1 MIEKTK
7 NSGGA
12 SEPPREAGWE
22 SVAGQAFP
30 WLLRQKIT
38 VPERVAGYVH
48 RDELESRAMPTRR
61 RLTVLKASGGFGKT
75 TLLAECCRRLRQDGV
90 ATAWVS
96 LDEQDEPA
104 VLDTY
109 IAVACQSAGLDLL
122 DVSDPEGT
130 SVGPESRVGVVL
142 REIQALG
149 KPFVIAFDEL
159 ERLRNPASVSLLEFL
174 LQRGPP
180 NLHLAIACRQI
191 PDGLNVAGAV
201 LDGWAELVGTEELRF
216 SKAEVARFFDL
227 NLSRS
232 DLAAEMDRTAGWP
245 FALRI
250 SHNRM
255 EGGTEEST
263 GVVQDYVKNWVE
275 SRLFAGLGWD
285 DRDFLLDIGLFGW
298 MDAALLD
305 EVLERTDS
313 GRRLQS
319 MRVLVG
325 LLEPVSG
332 GAADSWRLHPLVRE
346 HCAERRFRENP
357 QRFRSIH
364 RRIAEALGR
373 RGDTVAAMR
382 HAVEAGEPVL
392 AGEILERVG
401 GVRLWIRQGIVQLQG
416 ADRWL
421 REEVISM
428 RPRLALVRCVVLVMA
443 GRLDEARKLFR
454 ELAAAH
460 PARDKADRDADFE
473 YAVDDGIVR
482 GVMALYGGEVGSD
495 WFRTLA
501 SDYARFTASQRLDP
515 LTHGFM
521 EYGLCVIHQLKAE
534 FGPALKRLAGARQLL
549 EQSQYMTMY
558 GQLLR
563 GQVAM
568 AQGQVQDAESHYR
581 TAQRIARKSFLL
593 DPVSAPL
600 AEVMLRELA
609 LECNRVSSAAA
620 LRNVPGALLK
630 YGVPFSSFA
639 TASGL
644 AIELRL
650 RRRRIDQALTVADGL
665 LEFVRDAGLTSLV
678 RYLAAL
684 RISVLAIAGRVGDA
698 GRAWRL
704 EGLPEDSQG
713 CVDLTGQGWRE
724 MEAVSSARLRLLTAS
739 ERFEEGRVLARE
751 LRSVAAERRL
761 RRTLM
766 RALALSV
773 VLEQRAG
780 EPESAVGHLE
790 EFLNLFTESP
800 YAWPLVQ
807 ERADSTAVVTRFLDL
822 NPGSPYRE
830 TARSLLAA
838 MRGVDGGPR
847 LVLSERE
854 RDVLR
859 RLEGERDKQIA
870 AELGLTVTGVRYHL
884 RKLFTKLNVRTRV
897 EAVRRARELGLIPDS
912 GLIGRG
918 GP

>member
-1 MIEKTK
+1 MT
-7 NSGGA
+7 NSVGA
-12 SEPPREAGWE
+12 SEPPRQAGGE
-22 SVAGQAFP
+22 SIAGQAFP

-38 VPERVAGYVH
+38 VPDRVAGYVD
-48 RDELESRAMPTRR
+48 RDELVSRAMPTRR
-61 RLTVLKASGGFGKT
+61 RLTVLKAAGGFGKT

-96 LDEQDEPA
+96 LDEHDEPA

-109 IAVACQSAGLDLL
+109 IALACQSAGLNLL

-142 REIQALG
+142 REIQTLG

-159 ERLRNPASVSLLEFL
+159 ERLSNPVSVSLLEFL

-180 NLHLAIACRQI
+180 NLHLAMACRQI
-191 PDGLNVAGAV
+191 PDGLNLAGAM
-201 LDGWAELVGTEELRF
+201 LDGRAQLVGTEELRF
-216 SKAEVARFFDL
+216 SKSEVAKFFDL
-227 NLSRS
+227 SLSRS

-245 FALRI
+245 FALRV
-250 SHNRM
+250 SRNWL
-255 EGGTEEST
+255 EGGAGAST
-263 GVVQDYVKNWVE
+263 DDVQDIVRNWVE
-275 SRLFAGLGWD
+275 SRLFASLGWD

-305 EVLERTDS
+305 EVLERSDS

-319 MRVLVG
+319 MGVLVG

-332 GAADSWRLHPLVRE
+332 GATESWRLHPLLRE
-346 HCAERRFRENP
+346 YCAERLFRENP
-357 QRFRSIH
+357 QRFRTIQ

-373 RGDTVAAMR
+373 RGDTVPAMR

-392 AGEILERVG
+392 AGEILERAG
-401 GVRLWIRQGIVQLQG
+401 GVRLWIRQGLVQLQA

-421 REEVISM
+421 SDDVIST
-428 RPRLALVRCVVLVMA
+428 RPRLALVRCVILVMA

-454 ELAAAH
+454 EVTATR
-460 PARDKADRDADFE
+460 PARNQGDRDADFE

-482 GVMALYGGEVGSD
+482 GVMALYGGVPLGSD
-495 WFRTLA
+495 GFRTLS
-501 SDYARFTASQRLDP
+501 SDYARLAESQRLDP

-534 FGPALKRLAGARQLL
+534 FGPALKRLAGARQVLA
-549 EQSQYMTMY
+549 QSQYMTMY
-558 GQLLR
+558 GELLR

-581 TAQRIARKSFLL
+581 TAQRIARKSYLL

-600 AEVMLRELA
+600 AEVMLQELA

-620 LRNVPGALLK
+620 LRNVPSALMK

-684 RISVLAIAGRVGDA
+684 RISVLVIAGRVGEA
-698 GRAWRL
+698 ERAWRL
-704 EGLPEDSQG
+704 EGLPEDSKG

-724 MEAVSSARLRLLTAS
+724 MEAVSCARLRCLTAR

-751 LRSVAAERRL
+751 LSAVAAKRRL

-780 EPESAVGHLE
+780 EPASAVGHLE
-790 EFLNLFTESP
+790 EFLTLFAESP

-807 ERADSTAVVTRFLDL
+807 ERANCAAVVTRFLDL

-838 MRGVDGGPR
+838 MRRVDGGPQ

-859 RLEGERDKQIA
+859 RLEGQRDKQIA

-897 EAVRRARELGLIPDS
+897 EVVRRARELGLIPDDS
-912 GLIGRG
+912 
-918 GP
+918 

>member
-1 MIEKTK
+1 MSSRGQT
-7 NSGGA
+7 
-12 SEPPREAGWE
+12 SETPPEAGGE
-22 SVAGQAFP
+22 SVPGPAFP

-38 VPERVAGYVH
+38 VPDRVAGYVH
-48 RDELESRAMPTRR
+48 RDELVSRAMPTRR

-75 TLLAECCRRLRQDGV
+75 TLLAECCRKLRRDGV

-109 IAVACQSAGLDLL
+109 IAVACHSAGLDLP

-201 LDGWAELVGTEELRF
+201 LDGRAELVGTEELRF

-227 NLSRS
+227 NLSRG
-232 DLAAEMDRTAGWP
+232 DLVAEMDRTAGWP
-245 FALRI
+245 FALRV
-250 SHNRM
+250 SRNRM
-255 EGGTEEST
+255 EGGAGEST
-263 GVVQDYVKNWVE
+263 GVAQDMVRNWVE
-275 SRLFAGLGWD
+275 SRLFAGIGWD
-285 DRDFLLDIGLFGW
+285 DRDFLLDVGLFGW

-305 EVLERTDS
+305 EALERTDS
-313 GRRLQS
+313 GHRLRS

-332 GAADSWRLHPLVRE
+332 GTTESWRLHPLVRE
-346 HCAERRFRENP
+346 HCAERLFRENP
-357 QRFRSIH
+357 QRFRAIH

-392 AGEILERVG
+392 AGELLERAG
-401 GVRLWIRQGIVQLQG
+401 GVRLWIRQGIVQLQA

-421 REEVISM
+421 SEDVISM
-428 RPRLALVRCVVLVMA
+428 RPRLALVRCVVLLMA

-454 ELAAAH
+454 EVAATR
-460 PARDKADRDADFE
+460 PARDKADRDADFD

-482 GVMALYGGEVGSD
+482 GVMALYGGVTIGSE

-501 SDYARFTASQRLDP
+501 SDYARFAESQRLDP

-534 FGPALKRLAGARQLL
+534 FGPALRRLAGARQVL
-549 EQSQYMTMY
+549 EQSQYMMMY
-558 GQLLR
+558 GHLLR

-568 AQGQVQDAESHYR
+568 AQGHVRDAESHYR
-581 TAQRIARKSFLL
+581 TAQRIAKKSYLL

-600 AEVMLRELA
+600 AEVMLQELA
-609 LECNRVSSAAA
+609 LECNRVSTAAA
-620 LRNVPGALLK
+620 LRSVPGVLMK

-639 TASGL
+639 TASCL
-644 AIELRL
+644 AIELPL
-650 RRRRIDQALTVADGL
+650 RSRRMDQALTAADGL
-665 LEFVRDAGLTSLV
+665 LKFVRGAGLTSLV
-678 RYLAAL
+678 RILAAL
-684 RISVLAIAGRVGDA
+684 RISVLVIAGRDGDA

-704 EGLPEDSQG
+704 EGLPEDSKG
-713 CVDLTGQGWRE
+713 CVDLTGQGWKE
-724 MEAVSSARLRLLTAS
+724 MEAVSCARLRLLTAT
-739 ERFEEGRVLARE
+739 ERYEEGRVLARE
-751 LRSVAAERRL
+751 LRSVAAERHL

-773 VLEQRAG
+773 ALEQRAG

-790 EFLNLFTESP
+790 EFLSLFAESP
-800 YAWPLVQ
+800 FAWPLVQ
-807 ERADSTAVVTRFLDL
+807 ERADCAAVVTRFLDL
-822 NPGSPYRE
+822 NPDSPCQE
-830 TARSLLAA
+830 SARSLLAA
-838 MRGVDGGPR
+838 MRRVDGVRG

-854 RDVLR
+854 REILR
-859 RLEGERDKQIA
+859 RLEGQRDKQIA
-870 AELGLTVTGVRYHL
+870 AALGLTVSGVRFHL

-897 EAVRRARELGLIPDS
+897 EAVGRARVLGLIPDDS
-912 GLIGRG
+912 
-918 GP
+918 

>member
-1 MIEKTK
+1 MT
-7 NSGGA
+7 SRDQT
-12 SEPPREAGWE
+12 SEPPREAGGE

-38 VPERVAGYVH
+38 VPDRVAGYVH
-48 RDELESRAMPTRR
+48 RDEIESRAMPTRR

-75 TLLAECCRRLRQDGV
+75 TLLAECCRKLRQDGV
-90 ATAWVS
+90 AVAWVS
-96 LDEQDEPA
+96 LDEHDEPA

-109 IAVACQSAGLDLL
+109 IALACHSAGLDLL
-122 DVSDPEGT
+122 DVSDPDGT

-142 REIQALG
+142 REIQMLG
-149 KPFVIAFDEL
+149 RPFVIAFDEL
-159 ERLRNPASVSLLEFL
+159 ERLRSPASVSLLEFV

-191 PDGLNVAGAV
+191 PDGLNVADAV
-201 LDGWAELVGTEELRF
+201 LDGRAELVGTEELRF
-216 SKAEVARFFDL
+216 SKAEVARFFEL

-232 DLAAEMDRTAGWP
+232 ELAAEMDRTAGWP

-250 SHNRM
+250 SQNRM

-285 DRDFLLDIGLFGW
+285 DRDFILDIGLFDW

-305 EVLERTDS
+305 EALERNDS
-313 GRRLQS
+313 GHRLRS
-319 MRVLVG
+319 MRVLAG
-325 LLEPVSG
+325 LLAPVSG
-332 GAADSWRLHPLVRE
+332 GAGESWRLHPLVRE
-346 HCAERRFRENP
+346 HCAERLFRENP
-357 QRFRSIH
+357 QRFRAIH

-382 HAVEAGEPVL
+382 HAVEAGETVL
-392 AGEILERVG
+392 AGEILEQAG
-401 GVRLWIRQGIVQLQG
+401 GVRLWIRQGIVQLQA

-421 REEVISM
+421 SEDVIST

-454 ELAAAH
+454 ELAATR
-460 PARDKADRDADFE
+460 PARDNADRDADFE

-482 GVMALYGGEVGSD
+482 GVMALYGGVPIGSD
-495 WFRTLA
+495 WFRTLS

-534 FGPALKRLAGARQLL
+534 FGPALKRLAGARQVL
-549 EQSQYMTMY
+549 EQSPYMMMY
-558 GQLLR
+558 GEMLR

-568 AQGQVQDAESHYR
+568 AQGQVQEAESHYR
-581 TAQRIARKSFLL
+581 TAQRIARKGYLL

-600 AEVMLRELA
+600 ADVVLRELA

-620 LRNVPGALLK
+620 LRNVPGVLLK

-665 LEFVRDAGLTSLV
+665 LEFVRDAGMASLA

-684 RISVLAIAGRVGDA
+684 RTSVLVIAGRVGDA
-698 GRAWRL
+698 ERAWQQ
-704 EGLPEDSQG
+704 EGLPEDSKG

-724 MEAVSSARLRLLTAS
+724 MEAVSSARLRCLTAR

-751 LRSVAAERRL
+751 LRAVAAERRL

-790 EFLNLFTESP
+790 EFLSLFAESP

-807 ERADSTAVVTRFLDL
+807 ERADCAAVVTRFLDL

-838 MRGVDGGPR
+838 MRGVDDGRR

-854 RDVLR
+854 REVLQ
-859 RLEGERDKQIA
+859 RLEGQRDKQIA
-870 AELGLTVTGVRYHL
+870 AELGLTVHGVRFHL
-884 RKLFTKLNVRTRV
+884 RKLFTKLSVRTRV
-897 EAVRRARELGLIPDS
+897 EAVRRARELGLIPDDS
-912 GLIGRG
+912 
-918 GP
+918 

>member
-1 MIEKTK
+1 MTSRGQTSETPPKA
-7 NSGGA
+7 GG
-12 SEPPREAGWE
+12 E
-22 SVAGQAFP
+22 SVVAQAFP

-38 VPERVAGYVH
+38 VPDRVAGYVH

-61 RLTVLKASGGFGKT
+61 RLTVLKAAGGFGKT
-75 TLLAECCRRLRQDGV
+75 TLLAECCRRLREDGV
-90 ATAWVS
+90 PTAWVS

-109 IAVACQSAGLDLL
+109 IAVACQNAGLDLL
-122 DVSDPEGT
+122 DVSDTEGT

-149 KPFVIAFDEL
+149 RPFVIAFDEL

-174 LQRGPP
+174 LQRGPA

-201 LDGWAELVGTEELRF
+201 LDGRAEFVGTEELRF

-227 NLSRS
+227 KLSRS
-232 DLAAEMDRTAGWP
+232 DLAAEMDSTAGWP
-245 FALRI
+245 FALRV
-250 SHNRM
+250 SHNRI
-255 EGGTEEST
+255 EGGTGGST
-263 GVVQDYVKNWVE
+263 GVVQEFVKNWVE
-275 SRLFAGLGWD
+275 SRLFADLGWD

-313 GRRLQS
+313 KRRLQS

-332 GAADSWRLHPLVRE
+332 GATESWRLHPLVRE
-346 HCAERRFRENP
+346 HCVGRLFRENP
-357 QRFRSIH
+357 QRFRAIH

-373 RGDTVAAMR
+373 RGDTVPAMR
-382 HAVEAGEPVL
+382 HAVEAGEPAL
-392 AGEILERVG
+392 AGELLERAG
-401 GVRLWIRQGIVQLQG
+401 GVRLWIRQGVVQLQA

-421 REEVISM
+421 SEDVISM
-428 RPRLALVRCVVLVMA
+428 RPRLALVRCVVQLMA
-443 GRLDEARKLFR
+443 GRYDEARELFR
-454 ELAAAH
+454 EVAATR
-460 PARDKADRDADFE
+460 PALDKADGDADFE

-482 GVMALYGGEVGSD
+482 GAMALYGGVSMGSV
-495 WFRTLA
+495 WYRTLS
-501 SDYARFTASQRLDP
+501 SDYARLAESQRLDP

-521 EYGLCVIHQLKAE
+521 EYGLCVIHQLKAQ
-534 FGPALKRLAGARQLL
+534 FGPALKRLAGARQVL
-549 EQSQYMTMY
+549 EQSPYMMMY
-558 GQLLR
+558 GAMLR

-568 AQGQVQDAESHYR
+568 ARGQVQDAESHYR
-581 TAQRIARKSFLL
+581 RAKRVARKSFLL
-593 DPVSAPL
+593 DPVSALLPD
-600 AEVMLRELA
+600 VMLQELA
-609 LECNRVSSAAA
+609 LECNRVSTAAA
-620 LRNVPGALLK
+620 LRSVPSMLLK

-644 AIELRL
+644 AIEIRL
-650 RRRRIDQALTVADGL
+650 RRRRIEQALMVADGL

-678 RYLAAL
+678 RYLAPL
-684 RISVLAIAGRVGDA
+684 RISVLVIAGRVGDA

-704 EGLPEDSQG
+704 EGLPEDSKG

-724 MEAVSSARLRLLTAS
+724 MEAVSSARLRWLIAS

-751 LRSVAAERRL
+751 LIAVAIDRRL
-761 RRTLM
+761 RRTQM

-790 EFLNLFTESP
+790 EFLSLFAESP

-807 ERADSTAVVTRFLDL
+807 ERADCAAVVTRFLDL

-838 MRGVDGGPR
+838 MRGVDQGRR

-854 RDVLR
+854 RAVLR
-859 RLEGERDKQIA
+859 RLEGQRDKQIA

-884 RKLFTKLNVRTRV
+884 RKLFTNLNVRTRG
-897 EAVRRARELGLIPDS
+897 EAVRRARELGLIPDDS
-912 GLIGRG
+912 
-918 GP
+918 

>member
-1 MIEKTK
+1 M
-7 NSGGA
+7 
-12 SEPPREAGWE
+12 
-22 SVAGQAFP
+22 
-30 WLLRQKIT
+30 
-38 VPERVAGYVH
+38 
-48 RDELESRAMPTRR
+48 
-61 RLTVLKASGGFGKT
+61 
-75 TLLAECCRRLRQDGV
+75 
-90 ATAWVS
+90 
-96 LDEQDEPA
+96 
-104 VLDTY
+104 
-109 IAVACQSAGLDLL
+109 
-122 DVSDPEGT
+122 
-130 SVGPESRVGVVL
+130 
-142 REIQALG
+142 
-149 KPFVIAFDEL
+149 
-159 ERLRNPASVSLLEFL
+159 
-174 LQRGPP
+174 
-180 NLHLAIACRQI
+180 
-191 PDGLNVAGAV
+191 
-201 LDGWAELVGTEELRF
+201 RF
-216 SKAEVARFFDL
+216 SKSEVATFFDL

-255 EGGTEEST
+255 EGGADGSP

-285 DRDFLLDIGLFGW
+285 DRDFLLDIGLFDW

-305 EVLERTDS
+305 EALERTDS

-325 LLEPVSG
+325 LLAPVSG
-332 GAADSWRLHPLVRE
+332 GAAESWRLHPLVRE
-346 HCAERRFRENP
+346 HCAERLFRENP
-357 QRFRSIH
+357 QRFRAIH
-364 RRIAEALGR
+364 LRIAEALGR
-373 RGDTVAAMR
+373 RGDTVPAMR
-382 HAVEAGEPVL
+382 HAVEAGETVL
-392 AGEILERVG
+392 AGEILEQAG
-401 GVRLWIRQGIVQLQG
+401 GVRLWIRQGIVQLQA

-421 REEVISM
+421 SEDVIST
-428 RPRLALVRCVVLVMA
+428 RPRLALVRCVVLLMA
-443 GRLDEARKLFR
+443 GQLDEGRKLFR
-454 ELAAAH
+454 EVAATR
-460 PARDKADRDADFE
+460 PARDNADRDADFE

-482 GVMALYGGEVGSD
+482 GVMALYGGVPIGSD
-495 WFRTLA
+495 WFRTLS

-581 TAQRIARKSFLL
+581 TAQRIARKGYLL

-600 AEVMLRELA
+600 AEVVLRELA

-620 LRNVPGALLK
+620 LRNVPGVLMK

-639 TASGL
+639 TASCL

-665 LEFVRDAGLTSLV
+665 LEFVRDAGMASLV

-684 RISVLAIAGRVGDA
+684 RTSVLVIGGRVGDA
-698 GRAWRL
+698 ERAWQQ
-704 EGLPEDSQG
+704 EGLPEDSKG

-724 MEAVSSARLRLLTAS
+724 MEAVSSARLRCLTAS
-739 ERFEEGRVLARE
+739 ERFAEGRVLARE
-751 LRSVAAERRL
+751 LRAVAVERRL

-780 EPESAVGHLE
+780 EPETAVGHLE
-790 EFLNLFTESP
+790 EFLSLFAESP

-807 ERADSTAVVTRFLDL
+807 ERADCAAAVTRFLNL
-822 NPGSPYRE
+822 NPDSPYQE
-830 TARSLLAA
+830 SARSLLAA
-838 MRGVDGGPR
+838 MRRADGVRG

-854 RDVLR
+854 REVLQ
-859 RLEGERDKQIA
+859 RLEGQRDKQIA

-897 EAVRRARELGLIPDS
+897 EAVRRARELGLIPDES
-912 GLIGRG
+912 
-918 GP
+918 

>member
-1 MIEKTK
+1 M
-7 NSGGA
+7 
-12 SEPPREAGWE
+12 
-22 SVAGQAFP
+22 
-30 WLLRQKIT
+30 
-38 VPERVAGYVH
+38 
-48 RDELESRAMPTRR
+48 
-61 RLTVLKASGGFGKT
+61 
-75 TLLAECCRRLRQDGV
+75 
-90 ATAWVS
+90 
-96 LDEQDEPA
+96 
-104 VLDTY
+104 
-109 IAVACQSAGLDLL
+109 
-122 DVSDPEGT
+122 
-130 SVGPESRVGVVL
+130 L
-142 REIQALG
+142 REIQMLG

-159 ERLRNPASVSLLEFL
+159 ERLRSPASVSLLEFL

-255 EGGTEEST
+255 EGGAEEST

-285 DRDFLLDIGLFGW
+285 DRDFLLDIGLFDW

-305 EVLERTDS
+305 EALERTDS

-325 LLEPVSG
+325 LLAPVSG
-332 GAADSWRLHPLVRE
+332 GAAESWRLHPLVRE
-346 HCAERRFRENP
+346 HCAERLFRENP
-357 QRFRSIH
+357 QRFRAIH
-364 RRIAEALGR
+364 LRIAEALGR
-373 RGDTVAAMR
+373 RGDTVPAMR
-382 HAVEAGEPVL
+382 HAVEAGETVL
-392 AGEILERVG
+392 AGEILEQAG
-401 GVRLWIRQGIVQLQG
+401 GVRLWIRQGIVQLQA

-421 REEVISM
+421 SEDVIST
-428 RPRLALVRCVVLVMA
+428 RPRLALVRCVVLLMA
-443 GRLDEARKLFR
+443 GQLDEGRKLFR
-454 ELAAAH
+454 EVAAAH

-482 GVMALYGGEVGSD
+482 GVMALYGGVSIGSD
-495 WFRTLA
+495 WFRTLS
-501 SDYARFTASQRLDP
+501 SDYARLAESQRLDP

-549 EQSQYMTMY
+549 EQSQYMMMY

-581 TAQRIARKSFLL
+581 TAQRIARKGFLL

-609 LECNRVSSAAA
+609 LECNRVSAAAA
-620 LRNVPGALLK
+620 LRNVPGALMK

-665 LEFVRDAGLTSLV
+665 LEFVRDAGLTSLA

-684 RISVLAIAGRVGDA
+684 RTSVLAIAGRVGDA

-724 MEAVSSARLRLLTAS
+724 MEAVSCARLRLLTAS

-751 LRSVAAERRL
+751 LRSVGVERRL

-780 EPESAVGHLE
+780 EPESAVGHLK
-790 EFLNLFTESP
+790 EFLSLFAESP

-807 ERADSTAVVTRFLDL
+807 ERADCAAAVTRFLNL
-822 NPGSPYRE
+822 NPDSPYRE

-838 MRGVDGGPR
+838 MRRVDGVRG

-854 RDVLR
+854 REVLQ
-859 RLEGERDKQIA
+859 RLEGQRDKQIA
-870 AELGLTVTGVRYHL
+870 AALGLTVSGVRFHL

-897 EAVRRARELGLIPDS
+897 EAVRRGRELGLIPDDS
-912 GLIGRG
+912 
-918 GP
+918 

>member
-1 MIEKTK
+1 MT

-12 SEPPREAGWE
+12 SEPAGE
-22 SVAGQAFP
+22 FIAGQAFP

-38 VPERVAGYVH
+38 VPDRVAGYVH

-61 RLTVLKASGGFGKT
+61 RLTVLKAAGGFGKT

-109 IAVACQSAGLDLL
+109 IAVACQNAGLDLL
-122 DVSDPEGT
+122 DVSVPEGT
-130 SVGPESRVGVVL
+130 SVGPENRVGVVL

-191 PDGLNVAGAV
+191 PDGLNVAGAL

-216 SKAEVARFFDL
+216 SKSEVATFFDL

-255 EGGTEEST
+255 EGGADGSP

-285 DRDFLLDIGLFGW
+285 DRDFLLDIGLFDW

-305 EVLERTDS
+305 EALERTDS

-325 LLEPVSG
+325 LLAPVSG
-332 GAADSWRLHPLVRE
+332 GAAESWRLHPLVRE
-346 HCAERRFRENP
+346 HCAERLFRENP
-357 QRFRSIH
+357 QRFRAIH
-364 RRIAEALGR
+364 LRIAEALGR
-373 RGDTVAAMR
+373 RGDTVPAMR
-382 HAVEAGEPVL
+382 HAVEAGETVL
-392 AGEILERVG
+392 AGEILEQAG
-401 GVRLWIRQGIVQLQG
+401 GVRLWIRQGIVQLQA

-421 REEVISM
+421 SEDVIST
-428 RPRLALVRCVVLVMA
+428 RPRLALVRCVVLLMA
-443 GRLDEARKLFR
+443 GQLDEGRKLFR
-454 ELAAAH
+454 EVAATR
-460 PARDKADRDADFE
+460 PARDNADRDADFE

-482 GVMALYGGEVGSD
+482 GVMALYGGVPIGSD
-495 WFRTLA
+495 WFRTLS

-549 EQSQYMTMY
+549 EQSQYMMMY

-568 AQGQVQDAESHYR
+568 AQGHVGDAESHYR
-581 TAQRIARKSFLL
+581 TAQRIARKGFLL

-620 LRNVPGALLK
+620 LRDVPGALMK
-630 YGVPFSSFA
+630 YGVPYSTFA

-650 RRRRIDQALTVADGL
+650 RGRRIDQALTVADGL
-665 LEFVRDAGLTSLV
+665 LEFVRDAGLTSLA

-684 RISVLAIAGRVGDA
+684 RVSVLVIAGRVGDA

-704 EGLPEDSQG
+704 EGLPEDSKG

-724 MEAVSSARLRLLTAS
+724 MEAVSSARLRCLTAS
-739 ERFEEGRVLARE
+739 ERFAEGRVLARE
-751 LRSVAAERRL
+751 LRAVAVERRL

-780 EPESAVGHLE
+780 EPETAVGHLE
-790 EFLNLFTESP
+790 EFLSLFAESP

-807 ERADSTAVVTRFLDL
+807 ERAVSTAVVTRFLDL

-838 MRGVDGGPR
+838 MRGVDHRRR

-854 RDVLR
+854 RNVLR
-859 RLEGERDKQIA
+859 RLEGQRDKQIA
-870 AELGLTVTGVRYHL
+870 AALGLTVSGVRYHL

-897 EAVRRARELGLIPDS
+897 EAVRRARELGLIPGDS
-912 GLIGRG
+912 
-918 GP
+918 

>member
-1 MIEKTK
+1 MT

-12 SEPPREAGWE
+12 SEPAGE
-22 SVAGQAFP
+22 FIAGQAFP

-38 VPERVAGYVH
+38 VPDRVAGYVH

-61 RLTVLKASGGFGKT
+61 RLTVLKAAGGFGKT

-109 IAVACQSAGLDLL
+109 IAVACQNAGLDLL
-122 DVSDPEGT
+122 DVSVPEGT
-130 SVGPESRVGVVL
+130 SVGPENRVGVVL

-191 PDGLNVAGAV
+191 PDGLNVAGAL

-216 SKAEVARFFDL
+216 SKSEVATFFDL

-255 EGGTEEST
+255 EGGADGSP

-285 DRDFLLDIGLFGW
+285 DRDFLLDIGLFDW

-305 EVLERTDS
+305 EALERTDS

-325 LLEPVSG
+325 LLAPVSG
-332 GAADSWRLHPLVRE
+332 GAAESWRLHPLVRE
-346 HCAERRFRENP
+346 HCAERLFRENP
-357 QRFRSIH
+357 QRFRAIH
-364 RRIAEALGR
+364 LRIAEALGR
-373 RGDTVAAMR
+373 RGDTVPAMR
-382 HAVEAGEPVL
+382 HAVEAGETVL
-392 AGEILERVG
+392 AGEILEQAG
-401 GVRLWIRQGIVQLQG
+401 GVRLWIRQGIVQLQA

-421 REEVISM
+421 SEDVIST
-428 RPRLALVRCVVLVMA
+428 RPRLALVRCVVLLMA
-443 GRLDEARKLFR
+443 GQLDEGRKLFR
-454 ELAAAH
+454 EVAATR
-460 PARDKADRDADFE
+460 PARDNADRDADFE

-482 GVMALYGGEVGSD
+482 GVMALYGGVPIGSD
-495 WFRTLA
+495 WFRTLS

-549 EQSQYMTMY
+549 EQSQYMMMY

-568 AQGQVQDAESHYR
+568 AQGHVGDAESHYR
-581 TAQRIARKSFLL
+581 TAQRIARKGFLL

-620 LRNVPGALLK
+620 LRDVPGALMK
-630 YGVPFSSFA
+630 YGVPYSTFA

-650 RRRRIDQALTVADGL
+650 RGRRIDQALTVADGL
-665 LEFVRDAGLTSLV
+665 LEFVRDAGLTSLA

-684 RISVLAIAGRVGDA
+684 RVSVLVIAGRVGDA

-704 EGLPEDSQG
+704 EGLPEDSKG

-724 MEAVSSARLRLLTAS
+724 MEAVSSARLRCLTAS
-739 ERFEEGRVLARE
+739 ERFAEGRVLARE
-751 LRSVAAERRL
+751 LRAVAVERRL

-780 EPESAVGHLE
+780 EPETAVGHLE
-790 EFLNLFTESP
+790 EFLSLFAESP

-807 ERADSTAVVTRFLDL
+807 ERAVSTAVVTRFLDL

-838 MRGVDGGPR
+838 MRGVDHRRR

-854 RDVLR
+854 RNVLR
-859 RLEGERDKQIA
+859 RLEGQRDKQIA
-870 AELGLTVTGVRYHL
+870 AALGLTVSGVRYHL

-897 EAVRRARELGLIPDS
+897 EAVRRARELGLIADDS
-912 GLIGRG
+912 
-918 GP
+918 